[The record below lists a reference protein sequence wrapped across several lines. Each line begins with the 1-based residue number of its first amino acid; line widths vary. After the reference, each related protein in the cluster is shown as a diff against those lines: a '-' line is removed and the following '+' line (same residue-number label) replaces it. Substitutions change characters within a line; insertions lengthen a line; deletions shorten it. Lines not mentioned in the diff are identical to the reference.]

1 MLRFSMQ
8 IYKNKMKDEKMWEE
22 KVVIHLHFLWPGLYR
37 RMIQEVKM
45 ALVFAFLKLL
55 SVICY
60 LYRKKIIFGNC
71 QLSTVTLGVD
81 VIDPSL

>member
-1 MLRFSMQ
+1 
-8 IYKNKMKDEKMWEE
+8 MKDEKMWEE

-45 ALVFAFLKLL
+45 ALVFAFPKLL

-71 QLSTVTLGVD
+71 QLSTVTLVTQKKSFLET
-81 VIDPSL
+81 VILLYCNAWG

>member
-1 MLRFSMQ
+1 
-8 IYKNKMKDEKMWEE
+8 MKDEKMWEE
-22 KVVIHLHFLWPGLYR
+22 KVVIHLQFLWPGLYR

-45 ALVFAFLKLL
+45 ALVFAFPKLL

-81 VIDPSL
+81 VINPSL